1 MMKEAVIAY
10 RGADKCLDRPGR
22 KQATAT
28 EDFEFHIS
36 YL

>member
-1 MMKEAVIAY
+1 MGLPSYMS
-10 RGADKCLDRPGR
+10 ADKPLERPGR

-28 EDFEFHIS
+28 EDFDVHIS